1 MIDITKMLIN
11 LSYSMQ
17 PIQSLLSGMGY
28 FSGLIFIVSGL
39 IKLKKVGESR
49 GAGQKEG
56 AFSAI
61 AFIVG
66 GSLLIYLPS
75 SVSVLSNTFFG
86 ASNVLSYSS
95 DIAEDPVYHAMMVI
109 IQTAGLIWFVRG
121 TVLIINA
128 SKPGEQNG
136 PKGFTFLIAGIL
148 AINIYS
154 SIEAFNYALN
164 YLFSMIA
171 NLKAK

>member
-1 MIDITKMLIN
+1 MIDLTTMLIN
-11 LSYSMQ
+11 LSHAMQ
-17 PIQSLLSGMGY
+17 PIQSLLSGIGY
-28 FSGLIFIVSGL
+28 LFGLVFFVSGL

-49 GAGQKEG
+49 GGGHQEG
-56 AFSAI
+56 AFSSL

-75 SVSVLSNTFFG
+75 SVTVMSNTFFG

-95 DIAEDPVYHAMMVI
+95 DIAGSPFYDAMMVI

-148 AINIYS
+148 AINIQS

-164 YLFSMIA
+164 YLFSMVSS
-171 NLKAK
+171 LKRA